1 MADEHSTEA
10 QRLEALW
17 AGQFGDE
24 YVERNDGSYGERES
38 FWTEVHRRL
47 SPRRVLEVGCNV
59 GGNLQ

>member
-24 YVERNDGSYGERES
+24 YVERNDGPLCHSRGVR
-38 FWTEVHRRL
+38 
-47 SPRRVLEVGCNV
+47 
-59 GGNLQ
+59 